1 MEKFIEC
8 LKDRAYSLATKEL
21 DCRANSFGFG
31 RKVPEIAQAIEDA
44 EAGEQAYNFS
54 VAFIQAMSERYPDG
68 RCEKSVNLAKK
79 LIASGVGLEEDQ
91 GGILREVS
99 LRVVGG
105 SMHPTTMQQ
114 AAQLAFYILDANGE
128 VPEVLKEDSSW
139 WKMPLI

>member
-8 LKDRAYSLATKEL
+8 LKSRAYSLATKEL
-21 DCRANSFGFG
+21 DCLANTFGFG
-31 RKVPEIAQAIEDA
+31 RRVPEIAQAVEDA
-44 EAGEQAYNFS
+44 EVGEQAYNFS
-54 VAFIQAMSERYPDG
+54 VAFIQAMSKRYPDG
-68 RCEKSVNLAKK
+68 RCEKSVNLANK
-79 LIASGVGLEEDQ
+79 LIESGVGLEEDQ

-99 LRVVGG
+99 LRVVGW

-114 AAQLAFYILDANGE
+114 AAQLAFYILDVNGE